1 MKRTCVAICALVSLY
16 SEAMAQNWPPY
27 PVSRQ
32 GIAWADRP
40 SSSLNPADR
49 YVRNANNCGQE
60 LVRAVWG
67 RYGEL
72 LGYAC
77 YRNSNGS

>member
-1 MKRTCVAICALVSLY
+1 MKRTCFAICALMSL
-16 SEAMAQNWPPY
+16 SGTAIAQSWPPY
-27 PVSRQ
+27 PVSREE
-32 GIAWADRP
+32 IAIADGTW
-40 SSSLNPADR
+40 SSLNPADR

-77 YRNSNGS
+77 YRNPNGS

>member
-16 SEAMAQNWPPY
+16 GSAMAQSWPYY

-32 GIAWADRP
+32 EIAWADRA
-40 SSSLNPADR
+40 SSSLHPADR
-49 YVRNANNCGQE
+49 YVRNANNCAPE
-60 LVRAVWG
+60 LPRAVWG

-77 YRNSNGS
+77 YRNPNGS